1 MTSTLRFNLGDVRL
15 RDEERR
21 ELQKLSRKLIELK
34 ANHYRVTESRLPRA
48 FSRCARLTGEGRVK
62 SLRRFDRTGAGSA
75 SHKSVFFC
83 FFPRVRLGRS
93 VCWRR
98 PKGAQLSLREV
109 SKELAAHGFFN
120 ELGKPYAAKSVA
132 SMLR

>member
-34 ANHYRVTESRLPRA
+34 ANHYRVTESRLTRAHSRDGKIDWGGGMKIAQA
-48 FSRCARLTGEGRVK
+48 FSTGPLWQF
-62 SLRRFDRTGAGSA
+62 S

-83 FFPRVRLGRS
+83 LFAAS
-93 VCWRR
+93 
-98 PKGAQLSLREV
+98 LSPPNKQAGQFVGLKYTR
-109 SKELAAHGFFN
+109 
-120 ELGKPYAAKSVA
+120 
-132 SMLR
+132 